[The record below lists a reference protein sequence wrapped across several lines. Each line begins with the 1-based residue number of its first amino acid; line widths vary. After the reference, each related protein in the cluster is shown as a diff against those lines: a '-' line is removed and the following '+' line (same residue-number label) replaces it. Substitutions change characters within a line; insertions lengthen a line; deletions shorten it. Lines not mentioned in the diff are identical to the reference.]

1 MRQPIPVFVV
11 NLDRRPDR
19 RAFMASQLDAMGLA
33 WERVSAVDAATAPDA
48 ALAPDVALDG
58 HVIRMGRGSQA
69 CAATTLALFR
79 RIAASDAPAAVIAQD
94 DTELSPDLAAFVGD
108 VSWIPEGIGIV
119 QFEKWS
125 EHASTKLLGPALGGS
140 PVDGRTIRRLHS
152 RTGGA
157 GCFLVTRD
165 AAARL
170 AAEAPPMR
178 FPIDHLLFNLNLSPL
193 ARALGVAIVVPALA
207 RQSWDRFASDIVPST
222 RAQRKSLASRLRRGW
237 YEINLLPAQVAAM
250 AFRGARLRPVA
261 YAERTS

>member
-1 MRQPIPVFVV
+1 MRQPIPVFVI

-19 RAFMASQLDAMGLA
+19 RDFMASQLDAMGVA
-33 WERVSAVDAATAPDA
+33 WERVPAIDAAAVSDA
-48 ALAPDVALDG
+48 ELARDVALEG

-79 RIAASDAPAAVIAQD
+79 RIAAGEAPAAVVVQD
-94 DTELSPDLAAFVGD
+94 DTELSPDLAAFVADPG
-108 VSWIPEGIGIV
+108 WIPDGVGIV

-125 EHASTKLLGPALGGS
+125 ARASTKLLGPALGEA
-140 PVDGRTIRRLHS
+140 PVAGRTIRRLHS

-157 GCFLVTRD
+157 GCFLVTRA

-170 AAEAPPMR
+170 AEAAPPMR
-178 FPIDHLLFNLNLSPL
+178 FPIDHLLFNLNLSPV

-207 RQSWDRFASDIVPST
+207 RQAWDRFSSDIGPTT
-222 RAQRKSLASRLRRGW
+222 RAQQKSLAGRLRRGW
-237 YEINLLPAQVAAM
+237 YEINLLPAQLAAM

>member
-1 MRQPIPVFVV
+1 MGQAIPVFVV

-19 RAFMASQLDAMGLA
+19 RDFMGSQLDAMDVA
-33 WERVSAVDAATAPDA
+33 WARVPAIDAATASDA
-48 ALAPDVALDG
+48 ELAGDVALEG

-79 RIAASDAPAAVIAQD
+79 RIAANAAPAAVVAQD
-94 DTELSPDLAAFVGD
+94 DTELSPDLAAFVADAG
-108 VSWIPEGIGIV
+108 WIPEGTGIV

-125 EHASTKLLGPALGGS
+125 ERASTKLLGPALGRA
-140 PVDGRTIRRLHS
+140 PVAGRTIRRLHS

-157 GCFLVTRD
+157 GCFLVTRA

-170 AAEAPPMR
+170 ATGAGRLR

-193 ARALGVAIVVPALA
+193 ARELGVAIVVPALA
-207 RQSWDRFASDIVPST
+207 RQAWDRFSSDIVPTT
-222 RAQRKSLASRLRRGW
+222 RAQRKSLAGRLRRGW
-237 YEINLLPAQVAAM
+237 YEVNLLPAQVAAM